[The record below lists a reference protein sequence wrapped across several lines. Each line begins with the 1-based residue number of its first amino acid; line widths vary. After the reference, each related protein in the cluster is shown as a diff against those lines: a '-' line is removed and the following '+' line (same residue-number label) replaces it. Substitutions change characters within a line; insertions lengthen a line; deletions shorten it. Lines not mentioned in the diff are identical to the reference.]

1 MSQLRLQ
8 FINADQPLGPGEKL
22 QLLEVR
28 IGLCL
33 TGPLEGQIH
42 LLVSPAP
49 CRRFPKVADVGDADG
64 GEIGG
69 QSS

>member
-1 MSQLRLQ
+1 MIQFRLQ
-8 FINADQPLGPGEKL
+8 FIDTDEFFRPGEKL
-22 QLLEVR
+22 QLLQVR

-33 TGPLEGQIH
+33 PGPLEGQIY